1 MRGRLGSVDSFE
13 RCSSLASDRVRK
25 ELSLDWCFHT
35 QVSVKRKYGTLL

>member
-25 ELSLDWCFHT
+25 ELSLNWRSHT
-35 QVSVKRKYGTLL
+35 WLSMERKYRILP

>member
-25 ELSLDWCFHT
+25 ELSLKLAFSYT
-35 QVSVKRKYGTLL
+35 AVSGA